1 MLSIFLLAF
10 LLSSK
15 YILIVWLRSSSAV
28 ILEPK
33 KIKSVTF
40 SIVYLSIDYEVMGR
54 DDMILGFLMLS
65 FKPVFFFFPKSL
77 SFFTFIKFLQFLFTF
92 CHEGD
97 AICVSEIIGISPGS
111 LDCSLWFIQPGISH
125 DVHCMQVK

>member
-65 FKPVFFFFPKSL
+65 FKPVFFFFS
-77 SFFTFIKFLQFLFTF
+77 
-92 CHEGD
+92 
-97 AICVSEIIGISPGS
+97 
-111 LDCSLWFIQPGISH
+111 
-125 DVHCMQVK
+125 